1 MARVRLQGNEDLTEL
16 RLKGQIDWN
25 TLSKE
30 IVQNINN
37 VKENREGRI
46 NAISEATKKLADQA
60 ENNPIGR
67 NTNLNDFSYDLT
79 DIIKKS
85 SYQDYTLLKSGE
97 ISSNDYLKTISGRAD
112 QIKNVYDTIDGWNTN
127 MEEVLK
133 RNEEGLSSEFELD
146 FLEKI
151 TGIAD
156 FNKLK
161 PMIVPSTGRLA
172 FASQDGDI
180 THILDDR
187 QMKLAAQ
194 FRANKVDLNASL
206 APKIEQSGM
215 YANQFLGTGGSVV
228 EFLSQTGDD
237 QTPEGIER
245 RKQMNAYLDSIA
257 DEVLANPYTTAS
269 ILTDIEGG
277 YNVSLDGIPK
287 GANRDK
293 TLLTTI
299 DPNGRVNIDFES
311 PEGKKQ
317 EDKAREII
325 KNRLAVMMDE
335 KRRIAKT
342 PPKPTKAE
350 IDDADKEESD
360 QNVVSNVAKLYYGD
374 EAEVTEA
381 EEFLTSLNPIIQS
394 IDRTPDGV
402 RVSFFDGRPAQD
414 IPFTVGGE
422 VRSQGSWV
430 TGSANFFIPD
440 KQKISDVNSVLG
452 RSSIDLDRELSN
464 VTVSRKTSLPENPI
478 DTFDNYIG
486 NLDESK
492 LREIFRK
499 EEGNAAIALNEIL
512 EGTGLTAVRGG
523 RFLGIGK
530 GGEIKIKDIE
540 GKTIATFDSDPNK
553 ELLSDSRVNSNIK
566 ELKEKLKLLTPEE
579 VKISFVKQRGIKP
592 TDEGT
597 TSPTQTSNNLIPP
610 SLNQ

>member
-335 KRRIAKT
+335 KRRITAGPSGSTRGSGGSKDENVNAYYAA
-342 PPKPTKAE
+342 TKIIADGLGEGQLDDRAIQTWNEYDDDGVLLTKVE
-350 IDDADKEESD
+350 IPNEISRLKR
-360 QNVVSNVAKLYYGD
+360 NLNILRGD
-374 EAEVTEA
+374 ID
-381 EEFLTSLNPIIQS
+381 EEFS
-394 IDRTPDGV
+394 I
-402 RVSFFDGRPAQD
+402 
-414 IPFTVGGE
+414 GGE
-422 VRSQGSWV
+422 NV
-430 TGSANFFIPD
+430 
-440 KQKISDVNSVLG
+440 
-452 RSSIDLDRELSN
+452 SINDIL
-464 VTVSRKTSLPENPI
+464 TV
-478 DTFDNYIG
+478 IG
-486 NLDESK
+486 A
-492 LREIFRK
+492 
-499 EEGNAAIALNEIL
+499 EGNRQQGIRKLDSQIKQLEKAYSDDENLVDPFEVYYLNNSSDLERINSKEDLRKRWSDWKKSKSWGTKVNPSIL
-512 EGTGLTAVRGG
+512 NN
-523 RFLGIGK
+523 IW
-530 GGEIKIKDIE
+530 
-540 GKTIATFDSDPNK
+540 DSKVTNQRK
-553 ELLSDSRVNSNIK
+553 SN
-566 ELKEKLKLLTPEE
+566 
-579 VKISFVKQRGIKP
+579 QGM
-592 TDEGT
+592 D
-597 TSPTQTSNNLIPP
+597 TSKY
-610 SLNQ
+610 